1 MHRLPGGMGNPRA
14 RYCITWRHREPR
26 GHVLSYPG
34 TQRTPGP
41 CTTLPGVMGNPG
53 TITLLPGVTGNPGA
67 ITALPGVTGNPA
79 AVSAL
84 QIVSVLVSWGSRN
97 RSPQLVA

>member
-41 CTTLPGVMGNPG
+41 CTTLPGV
-53 TITLLPGVTGNPGA
+53 TGNPGA
-67 ITALPGVTGNPA
+67 ITVLPGVTGNPA